1 MLSPLRKSLSCCE
14 VIDII
19 VVVVGFTLERYSAV
33 GPITI
38 KSVLE
43 QPYSPF
49 HKIDQIED
57 CATYRDE
64 GAKILHLGGV
74 NRLVPDSFRQKPRV
88 MYLALLPG
96 LLRHEEHI
104 VYVYSKDIAWQM
116 VNLDYLHFAV
126 NKNRP
131 QKYKF

>member
-19 VVVVGFTLERYSAV
+19 VVVVGFTLERYGAV
-33 GPITI
+33 GSITI
-38 KSVLE
+38 KAVLE

-57 CATYRDE
+57 GATYRDE

-74 NRLVPDSFRQKPRV
+74 NRLVPNSFSQELRV
-88 MYLALLPG
+88 MYLALRPG

-104 VYVYSKDIAWQM
+104 VYVYSKDIAWQT

-126 NKNRP
+126 NRNRP

>member
-19 VVVVGFTLERYSAV
+19 VVVVRFTLERYGAV
-33 GPITI
+33 GSRAI
-38 KSVLE
+38 KAV
-43 QPYSPF
+43 
-49 HKIDQIED
+49 HNIDQIED
-57 CATYRDE
+57 GATYRDE

-74 NRLVPDSFRQKPRV
+74 NRLVPNSFSQELRV

-96 LLRHEEHI
+96 FLRHEEHI
-104 VYVYSKDIAWQM
+104 VYVYSKDIAWQT